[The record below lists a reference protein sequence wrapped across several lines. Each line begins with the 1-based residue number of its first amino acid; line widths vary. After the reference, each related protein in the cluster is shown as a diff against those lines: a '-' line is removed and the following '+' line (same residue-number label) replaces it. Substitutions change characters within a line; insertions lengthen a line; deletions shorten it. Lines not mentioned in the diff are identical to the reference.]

1 MSHQR
6 WQPLLVYLPTVWTLH
21 NNSILCLVFQ
31 LFFIRGTP
39 LHLSKLQHL
48 LWFMPLSTNKKPLVS
63 SRQCSCG
70 VVDCS
75 DLYLCERV
83 MNSPCLSK
91 LHICSRVFSLLFQK
105 PHFYQKSWL
114 VMYIAPLFLR
124 NWRTVPHSIMK
135 YNTLWVQVSVPV
147 CTLY

>member
-1 MSHQR
+1 MIILFPRVSNVSSKVATSFSIHTYNVVDTT
-6 WQPLLVYLPTVWTLH
+6 LLH

-31 LFFIRGTP
+31 LFFIRSTP

-91 LHICSRVFSLLFQK
+91 GLSSTGEFSACSFKNHISIKKVFLVIKILRVGFINEVK
-105 PHFYQKSWL
+105 DR
-114 VMYIAPLFLR
+114 A
-124 NWRTVPHSIMK
+124 
-135 YNTLWVQVSVPV
+135 
-147 CTLY
+147 

>member
-1 MSHQR
+1 MIILFPRVSNVSSKVATSFSI
-6 WQPLLVYLPTVWTLH
+6 LTYNVDTTLLH
-21 NNSILCLVFQ
+21 NNSILWLVFQ

-70 VVDCS
+70 MVDCS

-83 MNSPCLSK
+83 MNSPCLSE
-91 LHICSRVFSLLFQK
+91 LHIVEFSACSFKNHISIKKIVSL
-105 PHFYQKSWL
+105 
-114 VMYIAPLFLR
+114 VPLR
-124 NWRTVPHSIMK
+124 SADGA
-135 YNTLWVQVSVPV
+135 TLDNEVQDSVG
-147 CTLY
+147 LH

>member
-1 MSHQR
+1 MIILFPRVSNVSSKVATSFSI
-6 WQPLLVYLPTVWTLH
+6 LTYNVDTTLLH

-91 LHICSRVFSLLFQK
+91 GLSPTVEFSACFFHK
-105 PHFYQKSWL
+105 PHFYKNRWQSI
-114 VMYIAPLFLR
+114 VFLFIKIILKR
-124 NWRTVPHSIMK
+124 FIEGFLAN
-135 YNTLWVQVSVPV
+135 L
-147 CTLY
+147 